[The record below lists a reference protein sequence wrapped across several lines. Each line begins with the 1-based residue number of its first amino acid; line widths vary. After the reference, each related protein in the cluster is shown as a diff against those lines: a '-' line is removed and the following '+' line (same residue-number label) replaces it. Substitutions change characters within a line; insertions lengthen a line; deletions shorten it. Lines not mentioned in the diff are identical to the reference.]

1 MAEDKAETPASNAAP
16 VTLTVCLTCRNEG
29 ADPEATR
36 PGTLL
41 HDALK
46 EAGMPEG
53 VTLRGVKCLS
63 ACSRSCTVL
72 LTGGEERW
80 SYVYGDMD
88 PEEHVAEILT
98 GTAAYAATAD
108 GLVPWRERPTA
119 FRKQSVARIPP
130 AAFPSEE

>member
-1 MAEDKAETPASNAAP
+1 MSNDTADSPASPPAP
-16 VTLTVCLTCRNEG
+16 VTLTVCLTCRTEG
-29 ADPEATR
+29 ADPDGTR
-36 PGTLL
+36 PGAIL
-41 HDALK
+41 HAALQ

-63 ACSRSCTVL
+63 ACSRGCSVA
-72 LTGGEERW
+72 LTGGEARW
-80 SYVYGDMD
+80 TYVYGDMD
-88 PEEHVAEILT
+88 PAAHVTEILD

>member
-1 MAEDKAETPASNAAP
+1 MADEQVDTPATNADQ

-46 EAGMPEG
+46 QSGLPEG

-63 ACSRSCTVL
+63 ACSRSCAVVL
-72 LTGGEERW
+72 SGGSERW
-80 SYVYGDMD
+80 TYVYGDMD
-88 PEEHVAEILT
+88 PELHIEEILN
-98 GTAAYAATAD
+98 GTAAYAASAD
-108 GLVPWRERPTA
+108 GLVPWRERPTV